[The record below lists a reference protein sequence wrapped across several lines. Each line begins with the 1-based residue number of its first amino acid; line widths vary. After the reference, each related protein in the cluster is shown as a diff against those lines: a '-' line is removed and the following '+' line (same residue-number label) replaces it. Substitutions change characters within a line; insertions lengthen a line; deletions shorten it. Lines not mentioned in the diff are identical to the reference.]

1 MTKHLINNLRHKG
14 LGEKKIKEALD
25 NLTFS
30 QLIKL
35 TSSFIYP
42 IKNSFREAI
51 NKIDKIRKIRN
62 KLVHEGKML
71 TQNDINCV
79 RESLEPIKLISKLKS

>member
-1 MTKHLINNLRHKG
+1 MTKHLKNNLRKKG
-14 LGEKKIKEALD
+14 IGKGKIKEAID

-35 TSSFIYP
+35 TSNFVYP
-42 IKNSFREAI
+42 IRGNIKEAL

-62 KLVHEGKML
+62 KIVHEGKQL
-71 TQNDINCV
+71 TKDDILSI
-79 RESLEPIKLISKLKS
+79 RDSLEPIKIISRLKS